1 MTTAFLLDTHV
12 LLWLVS
18 SPKRIPPA
26 TLALLHHPS
35 NTLVVSSVVAMEMA
49 TKNRLGKMENA
60 NPLID
65 NWDSVMKRLGADET
79 PLTRKQA
86 LTAGLLDWAHR
97 DPFDRMLAAQA
108 INLNISLV
116 TKDVEL
122 HALDGLRV
130 QW

>member
-1 MTTAFLLDTHV
+1 
-12 LLWLVS
+12 
-18 SPKRIPPA
+18 
-26 TLALLHHPS
+26 
-35 NTLVVSSVVAMEMA
+35 MEMA